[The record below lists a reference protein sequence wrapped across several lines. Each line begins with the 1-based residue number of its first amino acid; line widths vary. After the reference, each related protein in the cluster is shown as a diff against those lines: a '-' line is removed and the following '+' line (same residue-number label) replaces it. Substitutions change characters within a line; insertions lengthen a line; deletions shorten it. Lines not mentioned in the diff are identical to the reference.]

1 MSSLGIREV
10 HYDGYL
16 ISYLV
21 GYETE
26 FTSGL
31 CAIINESTW
40 RGLRDCAREHLYDH
54 GYWSYDEGDEWED
67 KYDAYLWQLKPVLP
81 DREELVLL
89 ECDFTRE
96 VLPKVNREDEYA
108 TAFEW
113 FEAISAQTP
122 EPQVPEQEQLL

>member
-1 MSSLGIREV
+1 MGIREV

-21 GYETE
+21 GYEAE
-26 FTSGL
+26 FTSDL
-31 CAIINESTW
+31 WSIVNERTW
-40 RGLRDCAREHLYDH
+40 CDLRDCAREYLYDH

-67 KYDAYLWQLKPVLP
+67 KYDDALWELKPVLP

-96 VLPKVNREDEYA
+96 VLPQLGQEDGYA
-108 TAFEW
+108 LAFEW
-113 FEAISAQTP
+113 FEALSAQTP
-122 EPQVPEQEQLL
+122 EPQVPEQETLL